1 MLLVRHA
8 VMGGVLASLPG
19 LLVDTRLMTAVIE
32 LRVERRDDGWVLAGA
47 DSDDVRLVN
56 DFLGYL
62 GDRHY
67 APGTRRGYAFDLLA
81 LLRWLAEQ
89 DRWLDQVDTEV
100 LLRFLAACRSASTPR
115 GAASVEAIPAG
126 GAREG
131 LAAATVN
138 RRLAAV
144 SGLFA
149 FRAMRDPNAPNP
161 MPKGAA
167 ARRVAPGQRDGLL
180 GHLARPQPRSA
191 LRVREPRRLP
201 RALDAGEASALL
213 ESLRSWR
220 DRAIAGLMLFSGLR
234 SAEVLALTVADV
246 DIARG
251 WVRVTGKGG
260 RERRVPVDA
269 QVAGWVQTYLLAE
282 RPETTATALFVVAKG
297 AHRGQP
303 LTPAG
308 LRTIFRYH
316 RDRAGVAAA
325 HPHALRHTFVI
336 SPGLNLVR
344 DVGHGGGRARAS
356 RVSGTRLCRWLPSPR
371 DRVDQRRVPGR
382 AGGVAARRRRVVGG
396 ARR

>member
-1 MLLVRHA
+1 M
-8 VMGGVLASLPG
+8 
-19 LLVDTRLMTAVIE
+19 
-32 LRVERRDDGWVLAGA
+32 
-47 DSDDVRLVN
+47 
-56 DFLGYL
+56 
-62 GDRHY
+62 
-67 APGTRRGYAFDLLA
+67 
-81 LLRWLAEQ
+81 
-89 DRWLDQVDTEV
+89 
-100 LLRFLAACRSASTPR
+100 
-115 GAASVEAIPAG
+115 
-126 GAREG
+126 
-131 LAAATVN
+131 N

-149 FRAMRDPNAPNP
+149 FRAMRDPAAPNP
-161 MPKGAA
+161 MPTGAA

-201 RALDAGEASALL
+201 RALQPAEASALL

-234 SAEVLALTVADV
+234 SAEVLTLTVADV

-297 AHRGQP
+297 AHRGRP

-316 RDRAGVAAA
+316 RDRAGVRGRAPARAAA
-325 HPHALRHTFVI
+325 
-336 SPGLNLVR
+336 LVR
-344 DVGHGGGRARAS
+344 HRAGRGRGRPGGDPGPARARARRLQRRLHPPRLGSCIGRARNRRSPGQHSAIMAS
-356 RVSGTRLCRWLPSPR
+356 PVRVRQLP
-371 DRVDQRRVPGR
+371 DQDGSQPDCI
-382 AGGVAARRRRVVGG
+382 
-396 ARR
+396 

>member
-1 MLLVRHA
+1 
-8 VMGGVLASLPG
+8 VLASLSG
-19 LLVDTRLMTAVIE
+19 LLVDTRLMAAVID

-62 GDRHY
+62 DDRHY
-67 APGTRRGYAFDLLA
+67 APGTRRGYAYDLLA
-81 LLRWLAEQ
+81 FLRWLAGQ
-89 DRWLDQVDTEV
+89 DRRLDQVDTEV
-100 LLRFLAACRSASTPR
+100 LLRFLAACR
-115 GAASVEAIPAG
+115 GATVPAVE
-126 GAREG
+126 REG

-149 FRAMRDPNAPNP
+149 FRAMRDPSMPNP
-161 MPKGAA
+161 MPTGAA

-201 RALDAGEASALL
+201 GALDAGEASALL

-234 SAEVLALTVADV
+234 SAEVLALAVADV

-282 RPETTATALFVVAKG
+282 RPETTAAALFVVAKG
-297 AHRGQP
+297 AHRGRP

-316 RDRAGVAAA
+316 RDRAGVPAA
-325 HPHALRHTFVI
+325 HPHALRHSFGTALAEAGVDLAVI
-336 SPGLNLVR
+336 QALLGHAHVDSSVGYIHLAPVR
-344 DVGHGGGRARAS
+344 VRAAFDAA
-356 RVSGTRLCRWLPSPR
+356 R
-371 DRVDQRRVPGR
+371 DRQRGQQQRGR
-382 AGGVAARRRRVVGG
+382 G
-396 ARR
+396 